1 MFDPSKFP
9 FTNCGIARYAT
20 VLLGLAALLLAGAGC
35 GGGQGAAAVKAEARR
50 AAHVKEA
57 KLPPLP
63 IETLPSGDRAISLDS
78 DLYFAFDEATLTIA
92 ARRQLRDHVVPRVR
106 EFLASP
112 GTRVELRG
120 YTDGV
125 GGGAYN
131 LRLSSERAAAVRD
144 FLLKVRVSAG
154 RLAAR
159 GFGEKLAS
167 SAQPD
172 GALRRVDVVLH
183 RRARR

>member
-1 MFDPSKFP
+1 MFAPSEFP
-9 FTNCGIARYAT
+9 FTNRRIGWAA
-20 VLLGLAALLLAGAGC
+20 VPLGVAAMLLAAAGC
-35 GGGQGAAAVKAEARR
+35 GGGQGAAVAKAEARR
-50 AAHVKEA
+50 AAHVKLA

-63 IETLPSGDRAISLDS
+63 IKTLPSGDRAISLDS
-78 DLYFAFDEATLTIA
+78 DLYFAFDKATLTLA
-92 ARRQLRDHVVPRVR
+92 ARRQLRRELAPRVR

-125 GGGAYN
+125 GESAYN

-144 FLLKVRVSAG
+144 FLLTAHVPGR

>member
-1 MFDPSKFP
+1 MIDPTKFP
-9 FTNCGIARYAT
+9 FTNRGIARFAT
-20 VLLGLAALLLAGAGC
+20 VLLGLAALLFAGAGC
-35 GGGQGAAAVKAEARR
+35 GGGQGAVAKAEARR
-50 AAHVKEA
+50 AAHVKAA

-78 DLYFAFDEATLTIA
+78 DLYFAFDKATLTLA
-92 ARRQLRDHVVPRVR
+92 ARRQLHDQVAPRVR
-106 EFLASP
+106 KFLASP
-112 GTRVELRG
+112 GARVELRG

-125 GGGAYN
+125 GESAYN
-131 LRLSSERAAAVRD
+131 LRLSSERAAAVRY
-144 FLLKVRVSAG
+144 FLLKARVPAR

-167 SAQPD
+167 SARPD